1 MHGLIRN
8 VYIRSLIFVQGVAA
22 KARVRSNKSYLC
34 AICAAP
40 LFMCIMCTGYRPRL
54 EEERQLQIKHFL
66 IFDLQHF
73 LPCMSSSSV
82 VAFRCKRSMFCCELR
97 LRTALLL
104 RAALCAEEFS
114 LHTAA
119 LKRYY
124 CHELCLVRV
133 LATYHCQM

>member
-1 MHGLIRN
+1 MQPL
-8 VYIRSLIFVQGVAA
+8 
-22 KARVRSNKSYLC
+22 YLC
-34 AICAAP
+34 ALCAP
-40 LFMCIMCTGYRPRL
+40 DIDLRL